1 MKLLKILTVFFIF
14 SAPAFAFEDY
24 IITNNSKLTDIRI
37 ENHDVIDVF
46 PLTTVMNEK
55 NTLIVHPLKTG
66 RSNFSVLKNNK
77 NIILFSVKVDNEK
90 TTILPVDGFEI
101 FKLDT
106 PPDFYE
112 YELDLPPISEFKWN
126 N

>member
-1 MKLLKILTVFFIF
+1 MKLLKILTALFLF
-14 SAPAFAFEDY
+14 STPVFAFEDC
-24 IITNNSKLTDIRI
+24 IITNDSKLTDIRI

-46 PLTTVMNEK
+46 PLITVSNEK

-66 RSNFSVLKNNK
+66 RSNFSVLKNDK
-77 NIILFSVKVDNEK
+77 NIVLFSVKVDSEK

-101 FKLDT
+101 LGLDT
-106 PPDFYE
+106 PPDFFE
-112 YELDLPPISEFKWN
+112 YELDFPPISEFKWN